1 MATSPKTKAAPAEH
15 EDAAERAV
23 RILPP
28 TWARYQVGGTGRPA
42 AARVFPSP
50 PRSLNAPLLCAQGH
64 RKPQHRY
71 DVTAGKDM
79 PAWSTSL
86 FAFGDNVQ
94 VSGARACLPRAPR
107 QRAHAPL
114 AAPCLTLGLVVSC
127 CGRR

>member
-50 PRSLNAPLLCAQGH
+50 PQSLNAPLSAVCAGPPEAAAPVRCHGGQGH
-64 RKPQHRY
+64 
-71 DVTAGKDM
+71 
-79 PAWSTSL
+79 
-86 FAFGDNVQ
+86 
-94 VSGARACLPRAPR
+94 ARVEHLPLCLR
-107 QRAHAPL
+107 
-114 AAPCLTLGLVVSC
+114 
-127 CGRR
+127 